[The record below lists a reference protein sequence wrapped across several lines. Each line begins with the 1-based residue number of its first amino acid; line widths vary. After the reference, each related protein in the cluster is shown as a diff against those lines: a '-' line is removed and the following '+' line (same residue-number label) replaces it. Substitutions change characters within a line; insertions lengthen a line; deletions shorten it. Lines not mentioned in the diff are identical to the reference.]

1 MSAETLGLRPKPCLE
16 PSFGEGSKD
25 SQNSPEKGVP
35 PSESISNFVQ
45 PPGGGTPF
53 SGKFLEFLKPSPKEG
68 FKRGLGQS
76 PKVSPRLIKG
86 IAVTSRYAFGM
97 GRGGLCLTDGAEE
110 FHFLLYGRLD
120 GFHAGS
126 EQLSGVEALA

>member
-1 MSAETLGLRPKPCLE
+1 MGLRPKPCSE

-45 PPGGGTPF
+45 PPEGGTPF

-68 FKRGLGQS
+68 FKRGLGRS
-76 PKVSPRLIKG
+76 PKVFPPP
-86 IAVTSRYAFGM
+86 TSAIGDGTEDDCSGFG
-97 GRGGLCLTDGAEE
+97 G
-110 FHFLLYGRLD
+110 
-120 GFHAGS
+120 
-126 EQLSGVEALA
+126 

>member
-1 MSAETLGLRPKPCLE
+1 ML
-16 PSFGEGSKD
+16 
-25 SQNSPEKGVP
+25 
-35 PSESISNFVQ
+35 SE
-45 PPGGGTPF
+45 GGTPF
-53 SGKFLEFLKPSPKEG
+53 SGEFWESLEPSPKEG
-68 FKRGLGQS
+68 SKQGLGRS